1 MAINPERLSAAH
13 QKLSED
19 LHDIDSWLL
28 LVKHAQCRGID
39 EARETYEHLVDT
51 FPTSGRFWKTY
62 IEQEIRSRNYERVEK
77 VNKCSK
83 QIQGLFISHY
93 CTG

>member
-28 LVKHAQCRGID
+28 LVKHAQCRSDCAESI
-39 EARETYEHLVDT
+39 
-51 FPTSGRFWKTY
+51 
-62 IEQEIRSRNYERVEK
+62 
-77 VNKCSK
+77 
-83 QIQGLFISHY
+83 
-93 CTG
+93 